1 MSIGDAFDMNCTEFQ
16 IGILQLRGKIALMRA
31 EALDAERKMA
41 EFSALARLHV
51 EAFDELAQYDW
62 TTDEV
67 QELLDDQE
75 KLFEL
80 VDDLVFDVMD
90 TLERING
97 NLERLDDIAGTDY
110 SGEVSRQLNYM
121 LPEE

>member
-90 TLERING
+90 TLERITG